1 MFAWFG
7 GRKPAWKKKN
17 IKNFWKNDSLGE
29 FFSILYIP
37 SKRDVLSLAHCRL
50 WYWKSS
56 SRESYAEEWE
66 PWLLWCCIVEP
77 AHMNLH
83 RLGMACLYLDWPMRI
98 LSGMSFLLI
107 LGLFAKD
114 KVLILFGCSSEC
126 SAVDDW
132 EVHGR
137 AELDAAGF
145 IRAEENDKQTNIKKF
160 VENFTF
166 FVKIRHIIYAIQNRL
181 SCEPAFVYVL
191 HIQCEYRD
199 KLHLLILWKA

>member
-1 MFAWFG
+1 M
-7 GRKPAWKKKN
+7 
-17 IKNFWKNDSLGE
+17 IQLGN

-126 SAVDDW
+126 STVDGW
-132 EVHGR
+132 EVHLSGKSNQFNTVGYTCQSCSFATTLTSIFGR
-137 AELDAAGF
+137 LAQQVRATGSAPKAREVRAAALPQSWQVTG
-145 IRAEENDKQTNIKKF
+145 RYEPDLWSKK
-160 VENFTF
+160 N
-166 FVKIRHIIYAIQNRL
+166 
-181 SCEPAFVYVL
+181 
-191 HIQCEYRD
+191 
-199 KLHLLILWKA
+199 

>member
-1 MFAWFG
+1 M
-7 GRKPAWKKKN
+7 
-17 IKNFWKNDSLGE
+17 IQLGN

-126 SAVDDW
+126 SAVDGW
-132 EVHGR
+132 EV
-137 AELDAAGF
+137 
-145 IRAEENDKQTNIKKF
+145 QS
-160 VENFTF
+160 
-166 FVKIRHIIYAIQNRL
+166 NRL
-181 SCEPAFVYVL
+181 SFEGARSQIC
-191 HIQCEYRD
+191 D
-199 KLHLLILWKA
+199 KVTDLASNREEINRIAGFKIKYSAIHMDA